1 MSSPSARRALFVQPF
16 GIAGRGGGGPRI
28 LTSMVRGQPF
38 EARSIN
44 CHQTRA
50 RPADWIEQRHVP
62 LRPSLGRIDR
72 TRFAGVGYWTE
83 ILARPFFE
91 RRLAAEMDAWS
102 PQVVHV
108 LPHWTC
114 DFHAAWRHARSR
126 GWRVVMSI
134 HDDLA
139 YALPGNHPLRKYALG
154 MLAKM
159 WPDLDHVFSI
169 SQELGD
175 EYNARYGRRSFD
187 IITDGVE
194 KIADRPAPVVPGRLR
209 VYFMGLFHYTYRA
222 NLQALTEALAT
233 VRREQPGLDLQLV
246 MRCDSFPP
254 GIDAAFPAQVLPFAD
269 QATVLQDMEMADLLY
284 MPLPFGKEHEGFTR
298 FSLST
303 KMVSYLGSGVPVL
316 FHGPHDSAAAHLL
329 EKNRA
334 AVVCFS
340 LDPAEIA
347 ALLKS
352 AVAPKTR
359 QQIVENAL
367 SFARTAFPMD
377 ILRRRFLAGL
387 FPETGTPVA
396 G

>member
-1 MSSPSARRALFVQPF
+1 MSSSTARQALFVQPF
-16 GIAGRGGGGPRI
+16 GIAGSGGGGPRI

-38 EARSIN
+38 EALSIN
-44 CHQTRA
+44 CHQGRTRSV
-50 RPADWIEQRHVP
+50 DWIEQRHVP

-72 TRFAGVGYWTE
+72 TRFAGIGYWTE
-83 ILARPFFE
+83 ILARPSFE
-91 RRLAAEMDAWS
+91 RRLAAEMDAWA

-114 DFHAAWRHARSR
+114 DFHAAWRHARTR

-159 WPDLDHVFSI
+159 WPDVDHVFSI

-175 EYNARYGRRSFD
+175 EYNARYGKRTFD

-194 KIADRPAPVVPGRLR
+194 KIANRPAPIVPGRLR
-209 VYFMGLFHYTYRA
+209 VYFMGLFHYTYRE
-222 NLQALTEALAT
+222 NLQALTQALAS
-233 VRREQPGLDLQLV
+233 VRREQPELDIQLV
-246 MRCDSFPP
+246 MRCGGFQP

-269 QATVLQDMEMADLLY
+269 QATVLKDMETADLLY
-284 MPLPFGKEHEGFTR
+284 MPLPFGREHEGFTR

-329 EKNRA
+329 ERNRA
-334 AVVCFS
+334 AVVCSS

-347 ALLKS
+347 AVLKS
-352 AVAPKTR
+352 AVAPETR

-367 SFARTAFPMD
+367 RFARTAFPMEE
-377 ILRRRFLAGL
+377 LRRKFLLGL
-387 FPETGTPVA
+387 FPDA
-396 G
+396 RA